1 MTFGVNQSPDSLIAL
16 EAAANKGGV
25 SSTSPVLPK
34 PKINIMIPQTKT
46 INKVMSLFFDLG
58 STGLVDET
66 PPLFAAAARAMSE
79 SGDWLT
85 PKVNGIFRFDKPP
98 LIYWLMGFFYSL
110 PNNDMWDSLGTL
122 SARLP
127 SALGSLFL
135 MLIIGDT
142 LFCWPQ
148 KGDKEFFT
156 PIVASLGFALSPLI
170 IIWSRT
176 AVSDALLTG
185 TLGISLLLFWRR
197 MVSDNNDQCISAW
210 VFLGFAILTK
220 GPVAF
225 ILAALTI
232 ASFLLSQ
239 RDSKSML
246 CKIRP
251 KKGFLI
257 TILISVPWYILELIK
272 EGKPFWDNF
281 FGYHNFQRYTSVVNN
296 HSEPL
301 WFFLYIMVLASLPF
315 TPFLYHGIFI
325 AVKDFLKSLKENCRV
340 SETLNTYALCWLS
353 SVFIFFSISATKLPS
368 YWLPAIPAA
377 AILISNSFISLK
389 NPNKTYFYMWIFN
402 ILILFG
408 VSIAFFFSNI
418 WLSSIN
424 DPEMP
429 NLAFELISTGIIFKA
444 RLFFSLFTFLAII
457 LFSLKSKN
465 IFLYLQ
471 ILLLIGQS
479 FLMSPIRK
487 LADTSRQ
494 LPLRNISKLIL
505 GMREGRETL
514 AMIGIRKPSLHYYS
528 RQIVFYEPSTKEG
541 LINLSERLNS
551 DKRKNYE
558 DQPDYQNKSFLV
570 VIDDYSSRQMHWSN
584 INHQKLGEYGI
595 YNLWRIQRNDLI
607 KYSDFLVKSGYKSD
621 WKKRQVEKF

>member
-1 MTFGVNQSPDSLIAL
+1 MIVAKSKKRLITL
-16 EAAANKGGV
+16 LIILVCG
-25 SSTSPVLPK
+25 
-34 PKINIMIPQTKT
+34 III
-46 INKVMSLFFDLG
+46 FFLGLG

-66 PPLFAAAARAMSE
+66 PPLFAAAGRAMSE

-110 PNNDMWDSLGTL
+110 PKNEIWDSLGTL

-127 SALGSLFL
+127 SALASLFL
-135 MLIIGDT
+135 MLMIGDT
-142 LFCWPQ
+142 LFCWQ
-148 KGDKEFFT
+148 QRSDRQFFT
-156 PIVASLGFALSPLI
+156 PIVASLGFALSPFI

-176 AVSDALLTG
+176 AVSDSLLTG
-185 TLGISLLLFWRR
+185 TLGISLFLFWRR
-197 MVSDNNDQCISAW
+197 MASENNDQCISAW

-225 ILAALTI
+225 VLALLTI
-232 ASFLLSQ
+232 TSFLFSQ
-239 RDSKSML
+239 KNWKTLL
-246 CKIRP
+246 CKINP

-296 HSEPL
+296 HSEPF
-301 WFFLYIMVLASLPF
+301 WFFLYIMIFASLPF
-315 TPFLYHGIFI
+315 TPFLYYGIFK
-325 AVKDFLKSLKENCRV
+325 AFKDFLKSSKDIRNV
-340 SETLNTYALCWLS
+340 SETLHIYSLCWLS
-353 SVFIFFSISATKLPS
+353 SVLVFFSISATKLPS

-377 AILISNSFISLK
+377 SILISNSFLNLK
-389 NPNKTYFYMWIFN
+389 NINKNYLYLWIFN

-408 VSIAFFFSNI
+408 ISTAFFFSNI

-429 NLAFELISTGIIFKA
+429 YLGSELISSGIIFKVK
-444 RLFFSLFTFLAII
+444 LFSSSFTLLAII
-457 LFSLKSKN
+457 LLSFKSKN

-471 ILLLIGQS
+471 IFLLFGQS

-487 LADTSRQ
+487 LVDTSRQ

-505 GMREGRETL
+505 DIREGKETL
-514 AMIGIRKPSLHYYS
+514 AMIGIRKPSLHFYS
-528 RQIVFYEPSTKEG
+528 RQVVFYEPNTKEG
-541 LINLSERLNS
+541 LINLSERLIN
-551 DKRKNYE
+551 DRRENYE
-558 DQPDYQNKSFLV
+558 DKPDYEFKSLLV
-570 VIDDYSSRQMHWSN
+570 VIDDHSSNKFHWSN

-595 YNLWRIQRNDLI
+595 YKLWRIQKSDLN
-607 KYSDFLVKSGYKSD
+607 KYSELLVNSGYKSD
-621 WKKRQVEKF
+621 WKNKKVEKF

>member
-1 MTFGVNQSPDSLIAL
+1 MILIKQKKRL
-16 EAAANKGGV
+16 I
-25 SSTSPVLPK
+25 TLLIVLVCG
-34 PKINIMIPQTKT
+34 III
-46 INKVMSLFFDLG
+46 FFLGIG

-66 PPLFAAAARAMSE
+66 PPLFAAAGRAMSE

-85 PKVNGIFRFDKPP
+85 PKVNGMLRFDKPP

-110 PNNDMWDSLGTL
+110 PKNEIWDSFGTF

-127 SALGSLFL
+127 SALSSLFL
-135 MLIIGDT
+135 MLMIGDT

-148 KGDKEFFT
+148 KGDRQSLT
-156 PIVASLGFALSPLI
+156 PIVASLGFGLSPFI

-185 TLGISLLLFWRR
+185 TLGISLLFFWRR
-197 MVSDNNDQCISAW
+197 MASKSNDQCISAW
-210 VFLGFAILTK
+210 VFLGFSILTK

-225 ILAALTI
+225 VLALLTI
-232 ASFLLSQ
+232 TSFLISQ
-239 RDSKSML
+239 KDWKTL
-246 CKIRP
+246 LDKINP
-251 KKGFLI
+251 KKGILI
-257 TILISVPWYILELIK
+257 TIFISVPWYILELIK

-296 HSEPL
+296 HTEPF
-301 WFFLYIMVLASLPF
+301 WFFLYVMILASLPF
-315 TPFLYHGIFI
+315 TPFLYHGIFE
-325 AVKDFLKSLKENCRV
+325 AFKDFLKSFKESSKV
-340 SETLNTYALCWLS
+340 SETLYTYSLCWFI

-377 AILISNSFISLK
+377 AILISNSFLNLK
-389 NPNKTYFYMWIFN
+389 NINKTYLYFWIFN

-408 VSIAFFFSNI
+408 FSLAFFFRSNI

-429 NLAFELISTGIIFKA
+429 NLANELISSGIIFKA
-444 RLFFSLFTFLAII
+444 KLFVSAFTLLAII
-457 LFSLKSKN
+457 LFYLKSKN
-465 IFLYLQ
+465 IFVYLQ
-471 ILLLIGQS
+471 ILLLLGQS

-494 LPLRNISKLIL
+494 LPLRNISKLISDI
-505 GMREGRETL
+505 REGNETL

-528 RQIVFYEPSTKEG
+528 RQIVFYEPNTKVG
-541 LINLSERLNS
+541 IINLSDRLKT
-551 DKRKNYE
+551 DRRENYD
-558 DQPDYQNKSFLV
+558 DQPDYEYKSLLV
-570 VIDDYSSRQMHWSN
+570 VIDEYSSREQHWSN

-595 YNLWRIQRNDLI
+595 YNLWRIQKSDLN
-607 KYSDFLVKSGYKSD
+607 KYSEFLVNSGYKSD
-621 WKKRQVEKF
+621 WENRKVEKF

>member
-1 MTFGVNQSPDSLIAL
+1 MILFNSKKRLITL
-16 EAAANKGGV
+16 LI
-25 SSTSPVLPK
+25 VLVCG
-34 PKINIMIPQTKT
+34 IIIF
-46 INKVMSLFFDLG
+46 ILG
-58 STGLVDET
+58 LGTTGLVDET

-110 PNNDMWDSLGTL
+110 PKNEVWDSLGTL

-135 MLIIGDT
+135 MLMIGDT

-148 KGDKEFFT
+148 KGDRQFLT
-156 PIVASLGFALSPLI
+156 PIVASLSFALSPLI

-197 MVSDNNDQCISAW
+197 MASESNDQCISAW
-210 VFLGFAILTK
+210 VFLGFSILTK

-225 ILAALTI
+225 VLALLTI
-232 ASFLLSQ
+232 TSFLLIQ
-239 RDSKSML
+239 KNWETLLR
-246 CKIRP
+246 KINP

-257 TILISVPWYILELIK
+257 TILISVPWYVLELIK

-296 HSEPL
+296 HAEPF
-301 WFFLYIMVLASLPF
+301 WFFLYIMILASLPF
-315 TPFLYHGIFI
+315 TPFLYHGIFK
-325 AVKDFLKSLKENCRV
+325 AFKDFFKSSKESCNITD
-340 SETLNTYALCWLS
+340 SLYTFSLCWLT
-353 SVFIFFSISATKLPS
+353 SVLIFFSLSATKLPS

-377 AILISNSFISLK
+377 GLLTSNSFISLK
-389 NPNKTYFYMWIFN
+389 NLNRSYSFYWIFN

-408 VSIAFFFSNI
+408 FSVAFFFSNI
-418 WLSSIN
+418 WLSAIN

-429 NLAFELISTGIIFKA
+429 NLASELISSGIIFKA
-444 RLFFSLFTFLAII
+444 KLFFSSLALLAII
-457 LFSLKSKN
+457 LFSLKSRN
-465 IFLYLQ
+465 ILLYLQ
-471 ILLLIGQS
+471 ILLLVGQS
-479 FLMSPIRK
+479 YLMSPIRK

-494 LPLRNISKLIL
+494 LPLRNISKLIFDI
-505 GMREGRETL
+505 RDGRETL

-528 RQIVFYEPSTKEG
+528 RQIVFYEPNTEEG
-541 LINLSERLNS
+541 LINLSERLKT
-551 DKRKNYE
+551 DRRENYE
-558 DQPDYQNKSFLV
+558 DQPNYEYKSLLI
-570 VIDDYSSRQMHWSN
+570 VIDEYSSRRKQWSK
-584 INHQKLGEYGI
+584 INHQKLGKFGI
-595 YNLWRIQRNDLI
+595 YNLWRIQKSDLN
-607 KYSDFLVKSGYKSD
+607 KYSSFLVKSGYKSD
-621 WKKRQVEKF
+621 WENRKVEKF

>member
-1 MTFGVNQSPDSLIAL
+1 MNSKKRLITL
-16 EAAANKGGV
+16 LI
-25 SSTSPVLPK
+25 VLVCG
-34 PKINIMIPQTKT
+34 IIIF
-46 INKVMSLFFDLG
+46 ILG
-58 STGLVDET
+58 LGTTGLVDET

-110 PNNDMWDSLGTL
+110 PKNEIWDSFGTL

-127 SALGSLFL
+127 SALASLFL
-135 MLIIGDT
+135 MLMIGDT

-148 KGDKEFFT
+148 KSNRQFLT

-185 TLGISLLLFWRR
+185 ILGISLLLFWRR
-197 MVSDNNDQCISAW
+197 MASENNDQCISAW
-210 VFLGFAILTK
+210 VFLGFAILVK

-225 ILAALTI
+225 VLALLTI
-232 ASFLLSQ
+232 TSFLFCQKNWKTLLS
-239 RDSKSML
+239 
-246 CKIRP
+246 KIKP

-257 TILISVPWYILELIK
+257 TILISVPWYFLELLK

-281 FGYHNFQRYTSVVNN
+281 FGYHNYQRYTSVVKNQA
-296 HSEPL
+296 EPF
-301 WFFLYIMVLASLPF
+301 WFFLYIMILASLPF
-315 TPFLYHGIFI
+315 TPFLYHGIFK
-325 AVKDFLKSLKENCRV
+325 AFKDFLKSSKQSCNV
-340 SETLNTYALCWLS
+340 SETLFTYSLCWLT
-353 SVFIFFSISATKLPS
+353 SVLIFFSLSATKLPS

-377 AILISNSFISLK
+377 AILISNRPISLK
-389 NPNKTYFYMWIFN
+389 NSSKSYLYAWIFN

-408 VSIAFFFSNI
+408 ISIAFFFSNI

-429 NLAFELISTGIIFKA
+429 NLVSELINSGIIFKA
-444 RLFFSLFTFLAII
+444 KLFFSSFTLLAII
-457 LFSLKSKN
+457 LFSLKLKN

-471 ILLLIGQS
+471 IFLLFGQS
-479 FLMSPIRK
+479 YLMSPIRK

-505 GMREGRETL
+505 DIRDGRETL
-514 AMIGIRKPSLHYYS
+514 AMIGIRKPSLHFYS
-528 RQIVFYEPSTKEG
+528 RQIVFYEPSSEKG
-541 LINLSERLNS
+541 LINLSERLDTDRRENF
-551 DKRKNYE
+551 E
-558 DQPDYQNKSFLV
+558 DQPDYEYKSILV
-570 VIDDYSSRQMHWSN
+570 VIDEYSTRRQQWSK
-584 INHQKLGEYGI
+584 INHQKLGKFGI
-595 YNLWRIQRNDLI
+595 YNLWRIQKSDLNE
-607 KYSDFLVKSGYKSD
+607 YSKFLVKSGYKSD
-621 WKKRQVEKF
+621 CVNRKVEKF

>member
-1 MTFGVNQSPDSLIAL
+1 MILLDLKKRLITL
-16 EAAANKGGV
+16 LI
-25 SSTSPVLPK
+25 VLVCG
-34 PKINIMIPQTKT
+34 IIIF
-46 INKVMSLFFDLG
+46 VLG
-58 STGLVDET
+58 LGTTGLVDET
-66 PPLFAAAARAMSE
+66 PPLFAAAGRAMSE

-110 PNNDMWDSLGTL
+110 PKNEIWDSFGTL

-127 SALGSLFL
+127 SALASLFL
-135 MLIIGDT
+135 MLMIGDT
-142 LFCWPQ
+142 LFCWPHKSDRQ
-148 KGDKEFFT
+148 FLT

-197 MVSDNNDQCISAW
+197 MASENNDQCISAW
-210 VFLGFAILTK
+210 VFLGFAILVK

-225 ILAALTI
+225 VLTFLTI
-232 ASFLLSQ
+232 TSFLFCQKNWKKLL
-239 RDSKSML
+239 R
-246 CKIRP
+246 KINP

-257 TILISVPWYILELIK
+257 TTLISVPWYILELLK

-296 HSEPL
+296 HGEPF
-301 WFFLYIMVLASLPF
+301 WFFLYIMILASLPF
-315 TPFLYHGIFI
+315 TPFLYHGIFKTF
-325 AVKDFLKSLKENCRV
+325 KDFFISSKESCNV
-340 SETLNTYALCWLS
+340 TETLYVYSLCWLT
-353 SVFIFFSISATKLPS
+353 SVLIFFSVSATKLPS

-377 AILISNSFISLK
+377 AILISNSFINLK
-389 NPNKTYFYMWIFN
+389 NSSKSYLYLWIFN

-408 VSIAFFFSNI
+408 VSMAFFFSNN

-429 NLAFELISTGIIFKA
+429 NLASELLSSGIIFKA
-444 RLFFSLFTFLAII
+444 KLFFSTFTLLSII
-457 LFSLKSKN
+457 LFSLKSRN
-465 IFLYLQ
+465 ILLYLQ

-494 LPLRNISKLIL
+494 LPLRNISKLISDI
-505 GMREGRETL
+505 REGSETL
-514 AMIGIRKPSLHYYS
+514 AMIGIRKPSLHFYS
-528 RQIVFYEPSTKEG
+528 RQIVFYEPSTEEG
-541 LINLSERLNS
+541 LINLSDRLNT
-551 DKRKNYE
+551 DMRENYE
-558 DQPDYQNKSFLV
+558 DQPDYEYKSLLV
-570 VIDDYSSRQMHWSN
+570 VIDEYSTRRAQWSK
-584 INHQKLGEYGI
+584 INHQKLGKFGI
-595 YNLWRIQRNDLI
+595 YNLWRIQKSDLN
-607 KYSDFLVKSGYKSD
+607 KYSRFLVKSGYKSD
-621 WKKRQVEKF
+621 WENRKVEKF

>member
-1 MTFGVNQSPDSLIAL
+1 MILLNSKKRLLNAVIIL
-16 EAAANKGGV
+16 V
-25 SSTSPVLPK
+25 SG
-34 PKINIMIPQTKT
+34 IIIF
-46 INKVMSLFFDLG
+46 ILG
-58 STGLVDET
+58 LGNTGLVDET

-79 SGDWLT
+79 SGDWIT
-85 PKVNGIFRFDKPP
+85 PKVNGMFRFDKPP

-110 PNNDMWDSLGTL
+110 PKSEIWDSYGTI

-148 KGDKEFFT
+148 KSDKQFLT
-156 PIVASLGFALSPLI
+156 PIVASLAFALSPII

-197 MVSDNNDQCISAW
+197 MASENNDQCISAW

-225 ILAALTI
+225 VLALLTI
-232 ASFLLSQ
+232 TSFLFSQ
-239 RDSKSML
+239 KNWKTLL
-246 CKIRP
+246 CKINP

-296 HSEPL
+296 HAEPF
-301 WFFLYIMVLASLPF
+301 WFFLYIMILASLPF
-315 TPFLYHGIFI
+315 TPFLYYGIFK
-325 AVKDFLKSLKENCRV
+325 AFKDFLRSSKESCNITD
-340 SETLNTYALCWLS
+340 TLYTYSLCWLT
-353 SVFIFFSISATKLPS
+353 SVLIFFSLSATKLPS

-377 AILISNSFISLK
+377 SILISNSFINLK
-389 NPNKTYFYMWIFN
+389 NSSKSYLYLWIFN
-402 ILILFG
+402 ILVLFG
-408 VSIAFFFSNI
+408 FSVAFFFSNI
-418 WLSSIN
+418 WLSLIN

-429 NLAFELISTGIIFKA
+429 NLASELVSSGIIFKA
-444 RLFFSLFTFLAII
+444 KLFFSTFTLLAII
-457 LFSLKSKN
+457 LFSLKSRN
-465 IFLYLQ
+465 ILLYSQ

-479 FLMSPIRK
+479 YLMSPIRK

-505 GMREGRETL
+505 DIREGRETL

-528 RQIVFYEPSTKEG
+528 RQIVFYEPSTEEG
-541 LINLSERLNS
+541 LINLSERL
-551 DKRKNYE
+551 DKDRRENYK
-558 DQPDYQNKSFLV
+558 DQPDYEYKSLLV
-570 VIDDYSSRQMHWSN
+570 VIDEYSSRRKQWSKM
-584 INHQKLGEYGI
+584 NHQKLGKFGI
-595 YNLWRIQRNDLI
+595 YNLWRIQKSDLN
-607 KYSDFLVKSGYKSD
+607 KYSKFLVNSGYKSD
-621 WKKRQVEKF
+621 WKNRIVEKF

>member
-1 MTFGVNQSPDSLIAL
+1 MILLNSKKRLITL
-16 EAAANKGGV
+16 LI
-25 SSTSPVLPK
+25 VLVCG
-34 PKINIMIPQTKT
+34 III
-46 INKVMSLFFDLG
+46 FFLG
-58 STGLVDET
+58 LGTTGLVDET

-110 PNNDMWDSLGTL
+110 PKNEIWDSFGTL

-127 SALGSLFL
+127 SALASLFL
-135 MLIIGDT
+135 MLMIGDT

-148 KGDKEFFT
+148 KSNRQFLT

-185 TLGISLLLFWRR
+185 ILGISLLLFWRR
-197 MVSDNNDQCISAW
+197 MASENNDQCISAW
-210 VFLGFAILTK
+210 VFLGFAILVK

-225 ILAALTI
+225 VLALLTI
-232 ASFLLSQ
+232 TSFLFCQKNWKTLLS
-239 RDSKSML
+239 
-246 CKIRP
+246 KIKP

-257 TILISVPWYILELIK
+257 TILISVPWYLLELLK

-296 HSEPL
+296 HAEPV
-301 WFFLYIMVLASLPF
+301 WFFLYIMILASLPF
-315 TPFLYHGIFI
+315 TPFLYHGIFETL
-325 AVKDFLKSLKENCRV
+325 KDFFKSSKESSNV
-340 SETLNTYALCWLS
+340 TETLYTYSLCWLM
-353 SVFIFFSISATKLPS
+353 SVLIFFSLSATKLPS

-377 AILISNSFISLK
+377 ALLTSNSFISLK
-389 NPNKTYFYMWIFN
+389 NINKSYLYLWIFN

-408 VSIAFFFSNI
+408 FSIAFFFSNI
-418 WLSSIN
+418 WLSTIN

-429 NLAFELISTGIIFKA
+429 NLASELISSGIIFKA
-444 RLFFSLFTFLAII
+444 KLFFFSFALLAII
-457 LFSLKSKN
+457 LFSLKSRN
-465 IFLYLQ
+465 ILLYLQ

-479 FLMSPIRK
+479 YLMSPIRK

-505 GMREGRETL
+505 DIRQGRETL

-528 RQIVFYEPSTKEG
+528 RQIVFYEPNTEEG
-541 LINLSERLNS
+541 LINLSERLNK
-551 DKRKNYE
+551 DRRENYE
-558 DQPDYQNKSFLV
+558 DQPDYEYKSLLV
-570 VIDDYSSRQMHWSN
+570 VIDEYSTRRQQWSK
-584 INHQKLGEYGI
+584 INHQKLGKFGI
-595 YNLWRIQRNDLI
+595 YNLWRIQKSDLN
-607 KYSDFLVKSGYKSD
+607 KYSRLLVKSGYKSD
-621 WKKRQVEKF
+621 WENRKVEKF

>member
-1 MTFGVNQSPDSLIAL
+1 MILLNSKKRLITL
-16 EAAANKGGV
+16 LI
-25 SSTSPVLPK
+25 VLVCG
-34 PKINIMIPQTKT
+34 IIVFI
-46 INKVMSLFFDLG
+46 LG
-58 STGLVDET
+58 LGTTGLVDET
-66 PPLFAAAARAMSE
+66 PPLFAAAARTMSE

-110 PNNDMWDSLGTL
+110 PKNEIWDSFGTL

-127 SALGSLFL
+127 SALASLFL
-135 MLIIGDT
+135 MLMIGDT

-148 KGDKEFFT
+148 KSDRHFLT

-197 MVSDNNDQCISAW
+197 MASDNNDQCISAW
-210 VFLGFAILTK
+210 AFLGFAILVK

-225 ILAALTI
+225 VLALLTI
-232 ASFLLSQ
+232 TSFMSCQKNWKTLL
-239 RDSKSML
+239 R
-246 CKIRP
+246 KINP

-257 TILISVPWYILELIK
+257 TTLISVPWYVLELLK

-296 HSEPL
+296 HAEPF
-301 WFFLYIMVLASLPF
+301 WFFLYIMILASLPF
-315 TPFLYHGIFI
+315 TPFLFHGIF
-325 AVKDFLKSLKENCRV
+325 KTFEDFFKSSKKSCNV
-340 SETLNTYALCWLS
+340 TETLYTYSLCWLT
-353 SVFIFFSISATKLPS
+353 SVLIFFSLSATKLPS

-377 AILISNSFISLK
+377 ALLTSNSFTNLK
-389 NPNKTYFYMWIFN
+389 NINKSYSYLWIFN

-408 VSIAFFFSNI
+408 FSIAFFFSNI

-429 NLAFELISTGIIFKA
+429 NLASELKSSGIIFKA
-444 RLFFSLFTFLAII
+444 KMFFSSFTLFAII
-457 LFSLKSKN
+457 LFSLKSRN
-465 IFLYLQ
+465 ILLYLQ
-471 ILLLIGQS
+471 IILLIGQS
-479 FLMSPIRK
+479 YLMSPIRK

-505 GMREGRETL
+505 DTREGRETL

-528 RQIVFYEPSTKEG
+528 RQIVFYEPNTEEG
-541 LINLSERLNS
+541 LINLSERLNN
-551 DKRKNYE
+551 DRRENYE
-558 DQPDYQNKSFLV
+558 DQPDYGYKSLLV
-570 VIDDYSSRQMHWSN
+570 VIDEYSTRRHQWSK
-584 INHQKLGEYGI
+584 INHQKLGKFGI
-595 YNLWRIQRNDLI
+595 YNLWRIQKTDLN
-607 KYSDFLVKSGYKSD
+607 KYSKFLVKSGYKSD
-621 WKKRQVEKF
+621 WENRKVEKF